1 MGEAQSEHSIQ
12 VKLLRE
18 LTEGR
23 RPIRPDVIS
32 FAIPNGGL
40 RNQRVAMQLKAE
52 GLRPG
57 MPDLGFA
64 MEGGRVAWLEMKNQ
78 RGALSDMQWGI
89 RRRLESLGHQWAMA
103 RSVEEALEHLSAFG
117 VLR

>member
-1 MGEAQSEHSIQ
+1 M
-12 VKLLRE
+12 RE
-18 LTEGR
+18 LTLNL
-23 RPIRPDVIS
+23 RPDVIS

-52 GLRPG
+52 GLRAG

-103 RSVEEALEHLSAFG
+103 RSVEEALEHLDAFG